1 MEERFWTVPNL
12 LSMYRIA
19 AAPAIAVCICIGRVH
34 WFVAL
39 FTLSLL
45 SDIGDGWI
53 ARQFNLRTK
62 IGARLDSFA
71 DLLTYLLGIWG
82 VVRFH
87 WADISAPA
95 RAAAFFTFL
104 ATYALLMLT
113 GLVKFRR
120 QPSLHTYGFKVSAYL
135 QSACLLTVFLF
146 GFNAPFYYFTLA
158 WGCLACLEEVAIL
171 LILKEPQSDVKG
183 LYWVLK
189 ERRSSS

>member
-1 MEERFWTVPNL
+1 MNESFWIVPNM
-12 LSMYRIA
+12 LSIYRMA
-19 AAPAIAVCICIGRVH
+19 AAPVIAACILTGHER

-39 FTLSLL
+39 FTISLL
-45 SDIGDGWI
+45 SDVADGWI

-62 IGARLDSFA
+62 IGARLDSCA

-104 ATYALLMLT
+104 AAYALLMLT
-113 GLVKFRR
+113 GLVKFKR
-120 QPSLHTYGFKVSAYL
+120 QPSLHTYVFKISAYL

-146 GFNAPFYYFTLA
+146 GFSAPLYFFTLA

-171 LILKEPQSDVKG
+171 LVLKETQSDVKG

-189 ERRSSS
+189 ERRSSC